1 MKTILTTTRLQIR
14 EFIAADAD
22 AMARIICDP
31 QTMRF
36 YPVPFQRS
44 DADQWIERNQR
55 RDETDGHGLWA
66 VILRKTG
73 DVIGDCGI
81 TLQEVEGERLREIGY
96 HLRRDQWGCGFA
108 TEAARACR
116 DWASSNCSRSF

>member
-1 MKTILTTTRLQIR
+1 MKTIQTTTRLQIR

-36 YPVPFQRS
+36 YPVPFQGS

-55 RDETDGHGLWA
+55 LYETDGHGLWGCDPPEDGRRHRW
-66 VILRKTG
+66 ILRF
-73 DVIGDCGI
+73 C
-81 TLQEVEGERLREIGY
+81 
-96 HLRRDQWGCGFA
+96 
-108 TEAARACR
+108 
-116 DWASSNCSRSF
+116 